1 MIAMPKCTLLCVAF
15 SIMRGNAIGIE
26 CFTSFAHDFV
36 FGGFCLFK
44 TKYGMEGVRE
54 FIGQS
59 GEKYWS

>member
-1 MIAMPKCTLLCVAF
+1 MSAMPKCTLFCVAF

-26 CFTSFAHDFV
+26 CFTSFSHDFA
-36 FGGFCLFK
+36 FDGFCLFK
-44 TKYGMEGVRE
+44 TKYGMKGVRE